1 MTNREILYALIDY
14 YCEGGKRSQVE
25 FAKKLGIMKQRL
37 AGWLD
42 RDMFD
47 PFIIYER
54 CPEISADWLL
64 SGGKGNML
72 RPAPIKAEERGMI
85 DIIYVQSR
93 TIDRLVSMLQ
103 GAEKGT
109 EKCVPQGPG
118 SCLKGDENTVQN
130 MQNDDLKTPN
140 GFEPKIQN
148 PPRRPPQ
155 D

>member
-47 PFIIYER
+47 PFLIYER

-64 SGGKGNML
+64 SGGKGSML
-72 RPAPIKAEERGMI
+72 RPAPIKADERGMI

-103 GAEKGT
+103 GAGKGT
-109 EKCVPQGPG
+109 EKCVPQGPER
-118 SCLKGDENTVQN
+118 CLKGDENPAQN
-130 MQNDDLKTPN
+130 MQNDDLKNPE
-140 GFEPKIQN
+140 GSEPKVPN
-148 PPRRPPQ
+148 PPKRPLR
-155 D
+155 

>member
-1 MTNREILYALIDY
+1 MTNREILYAIIDY
-14 YCEGGKRSQVE
+14 YCEEGKRSQVE

-42 RDMFD
+42 SDMFD
-47 PFIIYER
+47 PFLIYER

-64 SGGKGNML
+64 SGGKGSML

-103 GAEKGT
+103 GTGKGT
-109 EKCVPQGPG
+109 EKCVPQGPERY
-118 SCLKGDENTVQN
+118 LKGDENPAQNVQN
-130 MQNDDLKTPN
+130 NGLKTPE
-140 GFEPKIQN
+140 GSELKMQN
-148 PPRRPPQ
+148 PPKRPLR
-155 D
+155 

>member
-47 PFIIYER
+47 PFLIYEK

-64 SGGKGNML
+64 SGGKGSML

-103 GAEKGT
+103 GAGKGA

-118 SCLKGDENTVQN
+118 RCLRGDENLVQN
-130 MQNDDLKTPN
+130 VQNDGLKTPE
-140 GFEPKIQN
+140 GSEPKMQN
-148 PPRRPPQ
+148 PPKRPLR
-155 D
+155 

>member
-47 PFIIYER
+47 PFLIYEK

-64 SGGKGNML
+64 SGGKGSML

-103 GAEKGT
+103 GAEK
-109 EKCVPQGPG
+109 CVPQGPERY
-118 SCLKGDENTVQN
+118 LRGDENPVQN
-130 MQNDDLKTPN
+130 MQNDDSKTPE
-140 GFEPKIQN
+140 GSEPKMQN
-148 PPRRPPQ
+148 PPKRPLR
-155 D
+155 